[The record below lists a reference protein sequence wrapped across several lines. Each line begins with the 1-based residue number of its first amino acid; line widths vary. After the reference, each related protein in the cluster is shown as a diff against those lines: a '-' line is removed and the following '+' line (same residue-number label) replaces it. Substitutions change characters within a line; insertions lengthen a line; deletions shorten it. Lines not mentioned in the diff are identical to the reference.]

1 MQKFLLS
8 AILFFLVLIT
18 FSIFF
23 FFYETKFF
31 GSRASMT
38 QVAVSSDNS
47 YVFVTPLR
55 VKADGQEKARVTVF
69 ILSSQ
74 GLGVL
79 GKQVSLS
86 NNISVTADS
95 ASQTT
100 DSTGKVT
107 FNYSSVTPGEYYL
120 DVHVDDITLSQKAH
134 LTFY

>member
-1 MQKFLLS
+1 
-8 AILFFLVLIT
+8 
-18 FSIFF
+18 
-23 FFYETKFF
+23 
-31 GSRASMT
+31 MT